1 MVTVIYVV
9 LQSEI
14 FTAGVGIQVVSPLKW
29 PWASN
34 ITNIIL
40 LCLLPPVTLKERKL
54 GLLN

>member
-29 PWASN
+29 PWAPN
-34 ITNIIL
+34 ITNII
-40 LCLLPPVTLKERKL
+40 
-54 GLLN
+54 